1 MEGRGIVDFFYR
13 SNPYERNDTMK
24 LNNGHSTIV
33 TWGAG
38 SLLMIGIV
46 LIVAGELIHAEGF
59 SGIVLRTFVTLG
71 IALVISSLVT
81 LFVDY

>member
-13 SNPYERNDTMK
+13 NNPSERSNSVK
-24 LNNGHSTIV
+24 LDNGDSNIV
-33 TWGAG
+33 TWVAG
-38 SLLMIGIV
+38 SLLMIGII
-46 LIVAGELIHAEGF
+46 LIVAGELIHAEGL
-59 SGIVLRTFVTLG
+59 SGIVLRTLVTLG